1 MSFGLNFGCRNNFNN
16 FNNFGN
22 PRFANQNFVGH
33 ICNFVG
39 ETVTIFTTSGGASGC
54 GFTGILLSVNCDFCR
69 LSTHIGAPPA
79 NPLSEHICP
88 DFNGFSPENIGDFS
102 NPGGS
107 GDTDNTCGCGKHCGH
122 CGHERDHRDDRFR
135 NVGSVVDI
143 PLGKIAAFCH
153 NAV

>member
-1 MSFGLNFGCRNNFNN
+1 MSHGLNFGCRNNFRN
-16 FNNFGN
+16 FENFGDFN
-22 PRFANQNFVGH
+22 SFGNQNFVRH

-69 LSTHIGAPPA
+69 ISTHIGSPPA

-88 DFNGFSPENIGDFS
+88 NFSGFIPDVNGDFNAF
-102 NPGGS
+102 GGS
-107 GDTDNTCGCGKHCGH
+107 ENRGGCG
-122 CGHERDHRDDRFR
+122 RDRGNDRFR
-135 NVGSVVDI
+135 GVGSVVDI
-143 PLGKIAAFCH
+143 PLSRIAAFCH

>member
-1 MSFGLNFGCRNNFNN
+1 MSLGLNFGCRHHHHHHRHHHHHHRQSFENFANS
-16 FNNFGN
+16 
-22 PRFANQNFVGH
+22 RFDNQNFIGH

-69 LSTHIGAPPA
+69 VSTHIGTAPA

-88 DFNGFSPENIGDFS
+88 TIQGFDEGMDDLGAPLG
-102 NPGGS
+102 
-107 GDTDNTCGCGKHCGH
+107 TDNRCGQCGR
-122 CGHERDHRDDRFR
+122 ERGYDRFR
-135 NVGSVVDI
+135 GVGSVVDI
-143 PLGKIAAFCH
+143 PLNRIAAFCH